1 VGWSGATGTLANGEL
16 IVRFSLK
23 MELSDF
29 EDAAYRQ
36 TSDSILHRQSYL
48 QRHQHH
54 QGFTTIHE
62 AESVARCSSVTT
74 RSVWRDVPRSAIPV
88 LHHF

>member
-29 EDAAYRQ
+29 EDAAYRARSGG
-36 TSDSILHRQSYL
+36 TCRAPRFPFSIISDGKPLPL
-48 QRHQHH
+48 
-54 QGFTTIHE
+54 G
-62 AESVARCSSVTT
+62 
-74 RSVWRDVPRSAIPV
+74 
-88 LHHF
+88 